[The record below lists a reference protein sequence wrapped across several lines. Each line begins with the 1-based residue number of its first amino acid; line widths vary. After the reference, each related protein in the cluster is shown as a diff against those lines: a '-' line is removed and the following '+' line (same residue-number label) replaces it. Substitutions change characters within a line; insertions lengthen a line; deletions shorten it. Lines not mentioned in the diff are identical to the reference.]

1 METYMEIKKIAY
13 YRNKT
18 IPLSVRME
26 AFAKERLLLDIFKGI
41 RYANQW
47 AKVNRPR

>member
-1 METYMEIKKIAY
+1 MEVYMEIKKIAY
-13 YRNKT
+13 YRNKA
-18 IPLSVRME
+18 IPLKERME